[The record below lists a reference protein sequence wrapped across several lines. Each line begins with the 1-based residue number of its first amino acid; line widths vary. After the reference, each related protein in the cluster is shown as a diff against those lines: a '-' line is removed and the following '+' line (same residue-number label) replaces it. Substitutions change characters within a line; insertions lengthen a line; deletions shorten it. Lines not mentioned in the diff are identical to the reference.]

1 MNRSSVPGG
10 RRRFLR
16 LSVGLPVGL
25 SGWLANG
32 CSSPGSGGST
42 RTGAGPD
49 PTAAAGD
56 AIVVPKVNGGM
67 NVHSLRCLSCAP
79 TDETIDP
86 ALVALQLS
94 AVYELGFDGIRIA
107 APFGDRNTFLS
118 TVAYVR
124 AARAVGIDAV
134 VLLADF
140 SGFTLAHALHGDES
154 RPTVLKMY
162 ADVLAIPPEPTAP
175 ALGGLGPKGVGRIA
189 FQILNEPAAFLGLP
203 PDVYVQEI
211 LNPCFGDL
219 GRIDPRI
226 IVVSAAEVG
235 NKAGPARI
243 RAMLEAG
250 LETTT
255 NRIAYHIYERD
266 VIPLLPSHVRA
277 VVWVTESGVA
287 GIPQHL
293 PWVRDVFP
301 EIRAQL
307 PDVLRIF
314 YYDLFDSDQGVY
326 RILDIQPAG
335 EGYRAVVESTELHD
349 YWADKVGAAAA
360 GRPLVGF
367 STLIPDVRAYFPTP
381 ADAAAFDE
389 AFAEA
394 TR

>member
-1 MNRSSVPGG
+1 V
-10 RRRFLR
+10 
-16 LSVGLPVGL
+16 PVGL
-25 SGWLANG
+25 SGWL
-32 CSSPGSGGST
+32 
-42 RTGAGPD
+42 GAGCAAQQSGPSAAAGSAAD
-49 PTAAAGD
+49 PTASPGD
-56 AIVVPKVNGGM
+56 AIIVPKVNGGM
-67 NVHSLRCLSCAP
+67 NVHSLRCLSCSALDP
-79 TDETIDP
+79 TIDP
-86 ALVALQLS
+86 ALVTLQLS

-140 SGFTLAHALHGDES
+140 SGFTLAHALHRDES
-154 RPTVLKMY
+154 RGTVLKMY
-162 ADVLAIPPEPTAP
+162 ADVLATPPEPTAP
-175 ALGGLGPKGVGRIA
+175 GLGGLGPKGVGRIA

-219 GRIDPRI
+219 GRIDSRI

-235 NKAGPARI
+235 NKAGPPRI

-250 LETTT
+250 LEETTD
-255 NRIAYHIYERD
+255 RIAYHIYDEE
-266 VIPLLPSHVRA
+266 VIALLPSHVRTI
-277 VVWVTESGVA
+277 VWITESGAA
-287 GIPQHL
+287 GTPLHL

-314 YYDLFDSDQGVY
+314 YYDLFDADQGVY

-335 EGYRAVVESTELHD
+335 GGYRAVVESTELHD
-349 YWADKVGAAAA
+349 YWSDRVRQAAA
-360 GRPLVGF
+360 GRPIVPF
-367 STLIPDVRAYFPTP
+367 STLVPDVRAYFPTP
-381 ADAAAFDE
+381 ADAAAFDA

-394 TR
+394 TK